1 MADNHQPTPD
11 KKLKDKMNEE
21 IGKSNGNADFTS
33 PNTSSKL
40 RHPFRQ
46 ALPQILATTA
56 KNILLLG
63 YGMTLGFPTIVIPN
77 LAKASNSTTDPY
89 NLTLTRDQIS
99 WFSSINLICVPLG
112 CFLSGVLTQPFG
124 RKPSMMALNVPF
136 IVAWLIYHHA
146 SSVNMLYAALVITGF
161 SGGVLE
167 APVLTYVAEITTPQL
182 RGMLSATASMIV
194 ILGVFIQFIFG
205 TFLHW
210 RTIALVNV
218 VFPVLAMIALYGV
231 PESPHWLMGKGR
243 VEDAEKSLQWLR
255 GWVEPH
261 EVQVE
266 LSHLAKAIKS
276 SNFDESQ
283 RKRSW
288 HAFKEKTFLRPYFL
302 VSMAFLFGH
311 FCGMTTLQTFAVSIF
326 AEMGTPID
334 KYLATLIL
342 GLVQLLGALTCV
354 VLVHWTGKRPLA
366 MVSLVGNSVCWLV
379 VAMYASWFRTHQ
391 HVTAYSWV
399 PMTFLIC
406 SAFLT
411 HMCIRLLPWVLVGE
425 VYTPEVRATASGAS
439 GSAGYIFGFLAN
451 KSYFMIMDRIEASG
465 TFTMYTIVS
474 IGGALFLYYF
484 LPETEGRTLLEIQEH
499 FAGNRCLIG
508 KQDTNS
514 ASDRNKENY
523 AADNPGM
530 DHVESH
536 L

>member
-1 MADNHQPTPD
+1 
-11 KKLKDKMNEE
+11 MNEE